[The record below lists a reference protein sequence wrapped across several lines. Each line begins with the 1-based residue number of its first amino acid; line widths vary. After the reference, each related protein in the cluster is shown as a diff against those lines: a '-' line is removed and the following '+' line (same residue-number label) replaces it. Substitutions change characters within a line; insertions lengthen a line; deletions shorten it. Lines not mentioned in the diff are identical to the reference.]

1 MPKYVVP
8 LLGLCVGYPDD
19 ESTIKPRI
27 PMKSVFLEEKYD
39 EELSKTGVD
48 EYDETYKQY
57 LTSRST
63 NTLDS
68 NWSQSIS
75 KMLPLNKNVTSANYD
90 SPKQPGYIST
100 DKK

>member
-8 LLGLCVGYPDD
+8 LLGLYVGYPEE
-19 ESTIKPRI
+19 ESTIKPRLH
-27 PMKSVFLEEKYD
+27 MKSVFLEEKYD